1 VPPFALLLPAP
12 LARESAPWHKSK
24 LAIKFRP
31 QDRPFIMPTASP
43 VKTDAAIETRVFW
56 LRHRNEVIA
65 VLVVALLAALGYV
78 GFRIYAEHRDAAADE
93 LLAGAKT
100 VSNYQQVIARYP
112 NTAASRDAHL
122 LMADAQ
128 RREGKFAE
136 ANGTLQ
142 SFLSKHPQ
150 SELAPTAR
158 LAMAGNVDAMGKTDE
173 ALAIYQQI
181 ASAYPKSY
189 AAPLALISRAQL
201 LKTKNRSDEARQ
213 VCETIMTQYRE
224 SFWARE
230 AMQLL
235 MSIKPSA
242 SPTPPVNAG
251 QQAPAL
257 LARPPER
264 RPFPAPSPGASKP
277 H

>member
-1 VPPFALLLPAP
+1 
-12 LARESAPWHKSK
+12 
-24 LAIKFRP
+24 
-31 QDRPFIMPTASP
+31 MPTASP

-56 LRHRNEVIA
+56 LRYRNEVIA
-65 VLVVALLAALGYV
+65 VLIVALLAALGY
-78 GFRIYAEHRDAAADE
+78 GSFRIYTERRDAAGGE
-93 LLAGAKT
+93 LLAAGKT
-100 VSNYQQVIARYP
+100 VSDYQQVIARYP
-112 NTAASRDAHL
+112 NTAASADAYL
-122 LMADAQ
+122 LLADAQ

-136 ANGTLQ
+136 ANLTLQ
-142 SFLSKHPQ
+142 SFLTKYPK

-158 LAMAGNVDAMGKTDE
+158 LAMAGNLDVMGKTDE

-213 VCETIMTQYRE
+213 VCEAIMTQYRD

-235 MSIKPSA
+235 MSVKSNAP
-242 SPTPPVNAG
+242 PTPPGKAGPTNAG
-251 QQAPAL
+251 QQPPAL
-257 LARPPER
+257 LARPPES
-264 RPFPAPSPGASKP
+264 RPFPPPSPGAKKP
-277 H
+277 R

>member
-1 VPPFALLLPAP
+1 
-12 LARESAPWHKSK
+12 
-24 LAIKFRP
+24 
-31 QDRPFIMPTASP
+31 MPTASP
-43 VKTDAAIETRVFW
+43 VQTDAAIETRVFW

-65 VLVVALLAALGYV
+65 VLVVALLGALGYV
-78 GFRIYAEHRDAAADE
+78 GFRIYGERRDAAAGE
-93 LLAGAKT
+93 LLARAKT
-100 VSNYQQVIARYP
+100 VSDYEQVIARYS
-112 NTAASRDAHL
+112 NTAAS
-122 LMADAQ
+122 ADAYLLLADTQ

-142 SFLSKHPQ
+142 SFLSKHSQ

-224 SFWARE
+224 SFWSRE

-235 MSIKPSA
+235 MSIKPTA
-242 SPTPPVNAG
+242 AATPPVNAG
-251 QQAPAL
+251 QQAPVL
-257 LARPPER
+257 LARPPEH
-264 RPFPAPSPGASKP
+264 RPFPKPAPPATTP

>member
-1 VPPFALLLPAP
+1 
-12 LARESAPWHKSK
+12 
-24 LAIKFRP
+24 
-31 QDRPFIMPTASP
+31 MPTASP
-43 VKTDAAIETRVFW
+43 AKTDAAIETRVFW
-56 LRHRNEVIA
+56 LRYRNEIIA
-65 VLVVALLAALGYV
+65 ILVVALLAALGYV
-78 GFRIYAEHRDAAADE
+78 GFHIYTEHRETVAGE

-100 VSNYQQVIARYP
+100 VLDYQQVIARYP
-112 NTAASRDAHL
+112 NTAASEDAYL
-122 LMADAQ
+122 LLADAQ

-136 ANGTLQ
+136 ANTTLQ
-142 SFLSKHPQ
+142 SLLSKHPQ

-158 LAMAGNVDAMGKTDE
+158 LAMAGNLDAMGKTDE
-173 ALAIYQQI
+173 ALGIYQQI

-201 LKTKNRSDEARQ
+201 LKTKNRGDEARQ
-213 VCETIMTQYRE
+213 VCETIMTQFRE
-224 SFWARE
+224 SFWARD

-242 SPTPPVNAG
+242 APTPPVNAG

-257 LARPPER
+257 LARPPEH
-264 RPFPAPSPGASKP
+264 RPFPKPSSPASTP

>member
-1 VPPFALLLPAP
+1 
-12 LARESAPWHKSK
+12 
-24 LAIKFRP
+24 
-31 QDRPFIMPTASP
+31 MPTASP
-43 VKTDAAIETRVFW
+43 AQTDAAIETRVFW

-78 GFRIYAEHRDAAADE
+78 GFRVYTERRGAAAGE

-100 VSNYQQVIARYP
+100 VSDYQQIIARYP
-112 NTAASRDAHL
+112 NTAASADAYL
-122 LMADAQ
+122 LLADAQ
-128 RREGKFAE
+128 RREGKFTD
-136 ANGTLQ
+136 ANTTLQ
-142 SFLSKHPQ
+142 SFLSKYPE

-158 LAMAGNVDAMGKTDE
+158 LAMAGNLDTMGKTDE
-173 ALAIYQQI
+173 ALAIYQQT

-189 AAPLALISRAQL
+189 TAPLALISRAQL

-213 VCETIMTQYRE
+213 VCEAIMTQYRD
-224 SFWARE
+224 SFWAQE
-230 AMQLL
+230 AMRLL

-251 QQAPAL
+251 QQPPAL

-264 RPFPAPSPGASKP
+264 RPFPVPSPGAKKP

>member
-1 VPPFALLLPAP
+1 
-12 LARESAPWHKSK
+12 
-24 LAIKFRP
+24 
-31 QDRPFIMPTASP
+31 MPTASP

-65 VLVVALLAALGYV
+65 VLVVALLAALGYG
-78 GFRIYAEHRDAAADE
+78 GFCIYAEHRDAAADE

-112 NTAASRDAHL
+112 NTAASRDAYL

-136 ANGTLQ
+136 ANTTLQ
-142 SFLSKHPQ
+142 SLLSKHPQ
-150 SELAPTAR
+150 GELAPTAR

-181 ASAYPKSY
+181 ASAYPKTY

-213 VCETIMTQYRE
+213 VCETIMTQYRD

-242 SPTPPVNAG
+242 PPTSPANAGVNAG
-251 QQAPAL
+251 QQPPAL

>member
-1 VPPFALLLPAP
+1 
-12 LARESAPWHKSK
+12 
-24 LAIKFRP
+24 
-31 QDRPFIMPTASP
+31 MPTASP
-43 VKTDAAIETRVFW
+43 IQTDAAIETRVFW

-65 VLVVALLAALGYV
+65 VLVVALLGALGYV
-78 GFRIYAEHRDAAADE
+78 GFRIYAERRDAAADE

-100 VSNYQQVIARYP
+100 ISNYQQVIARYP
-112 NTAASRDAHL
+112 NTAASRDAYL

-142 SFLSKHPQ
+142 SFLGKHPQ

-173 ALAIYQQI
+173 ALVIYQQI

-189 AAPLALISRAQL
+189 VAPLALISRAQL

-213 VCETIMTQYRE
+213 ACETIMTQYRE
-224 SFWARE
+224 SFWMRD

-235 MSIKPSA
+235 MSIKPTA
-242 SPTPPVNAG
+242 GPTPPVNAG
-251 QQAPAL
+251 QQAPPL
-257 LARPPER
+257 LARPVEGQLQH
-264 RPFPAPSPGASKP
+264 RPFPKPSPSASTP